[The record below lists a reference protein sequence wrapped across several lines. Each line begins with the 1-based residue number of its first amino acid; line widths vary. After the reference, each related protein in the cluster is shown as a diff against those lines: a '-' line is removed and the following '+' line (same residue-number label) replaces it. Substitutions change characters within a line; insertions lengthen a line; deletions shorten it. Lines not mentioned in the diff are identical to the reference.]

1 MIWRRVT
8 RVTSAARR
16 ASGGASCIH
25 GDALSAERTR
35 HALTS
40 RSSADL
46 LRAVALFELAGVRPL
61 VNAVSAVLNAQ
72 PASPL
77 SSIAPP
83 LSWIVRR
90 TVFGHFAAGE
100 SFDECA
106 AVCDRLHAER
116 IGAIVDHSTEELEVP
131 SAWARNA
138 AQKRRLL
145 ERVATVR
152 SCKFVPL
159 KLTSLCSPRLLETI
173 SAHLQAVAR
182 QQHSAHKTRRI
193 RCFMLPEYAA
203 RLLGNGRDC
212 GFTVQTSGHRPK
224 LQRRSWL
231 HTPSRT
237 R

>member
-1 MIWRRVT
+1 
-8 RVTSAARR
+8 
-16 ASGGASCIH
+16 
-25 GDALSAERTR
+25 
-35 HALTS
+35 
-40 RSSADL
+40 
-46 LRAVALFELAGVRPL
+46 VALFELAEVRPL